1 MSEAVLFIR
10 EVIERKSLSH
20 GQQSSLIAAVTDK
33 KFDFKDCMN
42 IMMHSGDVCLIRYA
56 ADSDPTYCAI
66 FTGDKMDIHVVDPK
80 MYIFI
85 ESVRNNR
92 EIVNERKAMLIKA
105 CVLGEISPDCDKV
118 GVSVVNRN
126 LYYTRK
132 NFAAIYY
139 AYITDKIIIGKV
151 HRATNELITYNLFG
165 KVIDDMLR
173 DKYEITQNTN
183 ICTKGNKYY
192 LWEQDTFFPAF
203 MITDSHGEKITPF
216 PQYVPYILKMYNARI
231 PIPRLFDISIA
242 VHRSPD
248 VFFSQP
254 ADNIKSVTYTNDKIT
269 LTYEDGTKDEFSTHN
284 NDFRPI
290 DNDKNNALLN
300 AFVDTQKKIVVDTQ
314 KKVEVDEFAEF
325 PSSAELVA
333 SAQEKVKEHIL
344 QKVKG
349 RKSITLT
356 AEHHFD
362 NHVIKAY
369 IARLCAAKQ
378 YNFTDINNTITLT
391 FL

>member
-1 MSEAVLFIR
+1 MFIR

-33 KFDFKDCMN
+33 KFDFNDCMH

-56 ADSDPTYCAI
+56 ADSDPTYCVI
-66 FTGDKMDIHVVDPK
+66 FSGDKMDIHVVDPK
-80 MYIFI
+80 MYNFI
-85 ESVRNNR
+85 TSVLNNHD
-92 EIVNERKAMLIKA
+92 IVNERKAMLIKA
-105 CVLGEISPDCDKV
+105 CVLGDISPDCNHIR
-118 GVSVVNRN
+118 VSIVNCN
-126 LYYTRK
+126 LYYTGKDRSV
-132 NFAAIYY
+132 IQY
-139 AYITDKIIIGKV
+139 AYITDKINIGKV
-151 HRATNELITYNLFG
+151 YSTTEDLMECNLFG
-165 KVIDDMLR
+165 KVIDNMLR

-192 LWEQDTFFPAF
+192 LWDRDTFFPAF
-203 MITDSHGEKITPF
+203 MITGEHGGKITPF

-231 PIPRLFDISIA
+231 LIPRLFDISVA

-269 LTYEDGTKDEFSTHN
+269 FNYANGTKDEFSTHN

-290 DNDKNNALLN
+290 DSKKEI
-300 AFVDTQKKIVVDTQ
+300 VDTQKNIVVDNQT
-314 KKVEVDEFAEF
+314 KVEVDEFAKF

-333 SAQEKVKEHIL
+333 SKQEKVEEYIL
-344 QKVKG
+344 QKVNDY
-349 RKSITLT
+349 KSITLT
-356 AEHHFD
+356 ISHHFD
-362 NHVIKAY
+362 NPVIKAY

-378 YNFTDINNTITLT
+378 YNFTDINNTITIT